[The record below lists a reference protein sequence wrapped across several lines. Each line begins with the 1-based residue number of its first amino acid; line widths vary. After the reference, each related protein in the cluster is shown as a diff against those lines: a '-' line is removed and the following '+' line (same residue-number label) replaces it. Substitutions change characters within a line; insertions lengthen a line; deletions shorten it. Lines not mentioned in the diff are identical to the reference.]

1 MHVLDLADLWSTCHS
16 ACKGGKFSVLYK
28 KNSMYMLT
36 ENVYNIPGISIITSE
51 YPQLITVDGG
61 PMCRPS
67 NWQAK

>member
-1 MHVLDLADLWSTCHS
+1 MFSILQTYGPHVIQPA
-16 ACKGGKFSVLYK
+16 KGGNISVLYK

-51 YPQLITVDGG
+51 YPQFITVDSG